1 VAAWGGCLVALLA
14 SASYAFVLSF
24 CIVGFWGATLTARLL
39 PETARAKEMH
49 AVADQLGL
57 SFRTTLT
64 VSDLQNNTLW
74 KDFKSVGRLLS
85 HRMRG
90 SWQRFDVDIFDFT
103 SGNENDH
110 HRTAICFRG
119 PQIKLPPLV
128 LRPRAWLVGGV
139 AYGMSEDLARQ
150 FTLKSDEQQAG
161 FLFDGDVVPLLTGLP
176 DLVLE
181 CDEGKFL
188 MYRDNQP
195 LPPADITRFLQT
207 CELLLDMLHER
218 SDIHMSTPV
227 FQ

>member
-1 VAAWGGCLVALLA
+1 MAAWGGCLVALLA

-90 SWQRFDVDIFDFT
+90 SWQGFDVDIFDFT

-110 HRTAICFRG
+110 HRTAICLRG

-128 LRPRAWLVGGV
+128 LRPRTWLVGGHV
-139 AYGMSEDLARQ
+139 YGMSEDLARQ

-161 FLFDGDVVPLLTGLP
+161 F
-176 DLVLE
+176 
-181 CDEGKFL
+181 
-188 MYRDNQP
+188 R
-195 LPPADITRFLQT
+195 R
-207 CELLLDMLHER
+207 
-218 SDIHMSTPV
+218 
-227 FQ
+227 